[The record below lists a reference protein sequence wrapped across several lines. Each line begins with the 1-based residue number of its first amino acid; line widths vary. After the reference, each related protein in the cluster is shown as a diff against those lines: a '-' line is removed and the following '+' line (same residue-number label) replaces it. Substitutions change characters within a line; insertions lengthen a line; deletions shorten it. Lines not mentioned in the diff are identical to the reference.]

1 MNRRHFALLLGS
13 AVLLGTA
20 AYAQGPQSPTAQDS
34 KQKASQAAPA
44 MDFKAWRTPTDPF
57 HIVGPIYYVGTS
69 GISVYLITTP
79 AGHILLNGAIPGTAL
94 LIEASIRKLGYKPED
109 IRILLIS
116 HAHFDH
122 VGTLA
127 DLQKL
132 TGAKVEVMQQDV
144 DLLKSGGALDYLWAN
159 DARFHFPPVTADV
172 ALHDGDTVSLGGVTL
187 TAHLTPGHTPGTTT
201 WVTTVEDGG
210 RSYVVAFPDG
220 TNLNPGTRLV
230 SNPSYPGIADD
241 YRHTFSVLESLH
253 PDIFLSYHPEFFDL
267 TGKRARMGS
276 EGVHAWVDPEGY
288 KRQIAA
294 KKAVFEEWIAKE
306 SSGAHR

>member
-44 MDFKAWRTPTDPF
+44 MDFEAWRTPTDPF

-69 GISVYLITTP
+69 GISVYLITTS
-79 AGHILLNGAIPGTAL
+79 AGHILLNGAIPGTAP

-127 DLQKL
+127 DLRKL
-132 TGAKVEVMQQDV
+132 TKAKVEVMQQDM

-159 DARFHFPPVTADV
+159 DARFHFPPVAADV

-187 TAHLTPGHTPGTTT
+187 TAHLTPRPHAGHHHLGH
-201 WVTTVEDGG
+201 DGG
-210 RSYVVAFPDG
+210 GRWALVWGGFSRRHEPQSRHAPCEQPVLPWYCR
-220 TNLNPGTRLV
+220 RL
-230 SNPSYPGIADD
+230 PA
-241 YRHTFSVLESLH
+241 HLQ
-253 PDIFLSYHPEFFDL
+253 
-267 TGKRARMGS
+267 RARIPAS
-276 EGVHAWVDPEGY
+276 RHLSLLSP
-288 KRQIAA
+288 RI
-294 KKAVFEEWIAKE
+294 F
-306 SSGAHR
+306 